1 MARPVRYRDGV
12 PVYRYQTAPQV
23 PPVSVLRFDAD
34 HLPGHGQRHIHEFPV
49 LVYVERA
56 RETVAGDPADSIQD
70 GDAYV
75 VAAGQVI
82 DPDIVTTIAA
92 GRGLFFDPTALGGD
106 IQAPWS
112 SWRTHPLLL
121 PFLHAVPG
129 GLLRLH
135 VPAERRPLWSATISA
150 IEAEL
155 SDRNEGYRQAVLAY
169 LTVLLVDVARLATD
183 VVGDLRRGNET
194 LLAEVFD
201 TIEQRFAEPLSPSGV
216 AKSVGMTPG
225 HLTTLV
231 RRRTGGTLGDWIT
244 ERRMAQARRL
254 LTETDVPISEI
265 ARRVGLPDPGYFARV
280 FRRSNGMTPRA
291 WRQNT
296 QARPPTLRPA
306 KGSFVP

>member
-1 MARPVRYRDGV
+1 
-12 PVYRYQTAPQV
+12 VYRYQTAPQV
-23 PPVSVLRFDAD
+23 PPVSVMQFDAD
-34 HLPGHGQRHIHEFPV
+34 HLPGHGRRHIHEFPV
-49 LVYVERA
+49 LLYVERA
-56 RETVAGDPADSIQD
+56 REPVAGDSSDSVHD
-70 GDAYV
+70 GEAFV
-75 VAAGQVI
+75 VAAGEVI
-82 DPDIVTTIAA
+82 NPDLVTTIAS
-92 GRGLFFDPTALGGD
+92 GRGLYFDPTALGGEV
-106 IQAPWS
+106 QAPWS
-112 SWRTHPLLL
+112 SWRSHPLLL

-129 GLLRLH
+129 GLLRLR
-135 VPAERRPLWSATISA
+135 VPPERRPLWAATIAA
-150 IEAEL
+150 IETEL
-155 SDRNEGYRQAVLAY
+155 ADRGEGYRQAVLAY

-201 TIEQRFAEPLSPSGV
+201 TIEQRFAEPLSPSEV

-254 LTETDVPISEI
+254 LTETDLPVGEI

-280 FRRSNGMTPRA
+280 FRRSNGLTPRA

-296 QARPPTLRPA
+296 QAQPPTLRAA
-306 KGSFVP
+306 KGNLVP